1 MKKKIAMKKRLFAP
15 CSHCVEECT
24 HQPIQVLIVKPHL
37 RPYGATI
44 CPSLRSMQ
52 DIVGGCI
59 QVVHDGLLKDDA
71 VIVCNE
77 EGKLACV
84 ECMDCI
90 RGLPANRALRDS
102 RSKVQDVICGTF
114 MVVGTAGEDFTSLTP
129 RQFADWTVGRACCV
143 YRLIA
148 PSALCASASRGA
160 HSDRKR
166 STCCAQR
173 PV

>member
-1 MKKKIAMKKRLFAP
+1 MKKITSIP
-15 CSHCVEECT
+15 CCACCT
-24 HQPIQVLIVKPHL
+24 DKCTQHPIQVLIVEPHL

-77 EGKLACV
+77 EGKLA
-84 ECMDCI
+84 
-90 RGLPANRALRDS
+90 GLPANRALRNG

-114 MVVGTAGEDFTSLTP
+114 MVVGTADEAFSSLTP
-129 RQFADWTVGRACCV
+129 RQFADWKDRFLYPERFIYFNGKIVAV
-143 YRLIA
+143 PVAYE
-148 PSALCASASRGA
+148 SAEAEDEK
-160 HSDRKR
+160 HE
-166 STCCAQR
+166 
-173 PV
+173 

>member
-1 MKKKIAMKKRLFAP
+1 MKRNLRKKRLFAP
-15 CSHCVEECT
+15 CSHCVDECAN
-24 HQPIQVLIVKPHL
+24 QPIQVLIVKPHL

-59 QVVHDGLLKDDA
+59 QVVHDGLLNDDA

-77 EGKLACV
+77 EGKL
-84 ECMDCI
+84 
-90 RGLPANRALRDS
+90 GGYLLPANRALRDS

-129 RQFADWTVGRACCV
+129 QQFADWKDRFLYPERFIYFNGKIVAVPVADG
-143 YRLIA
+143 
-148 PSALCASASRGA
+148 SAETGDEK
-160 HSDRKR
+160 HE
-166 STCCAQR
+166 
-173 PV
+173 

>member
-1 MKKKIAMKKRLFAP
+1 MKKITSIP
-15 CSHCVEECT
+15 CCACCT
-24 HQPIQVLIVKPHL
+24 DKCTQHPIQVLIVEPHL

-52 DIVGGCI
+52 DIVGGYI

-129 RQFADWTVGRACCV
+129 RQFADWTDRFLYCEQMIYFEDKIVAVPISDG
-143 YRLIA
+143 
-148 PSALCASASRGA
+148 GA
-160 HSDRKR
+160 EAEDEKHE
-166 STCCAQR
+166 
-173 PV
+173 

>member
-1 MKKKIAMKKRLFAP
+1 MKKLATKKRLFTP
-15 CSHCVEECT
+15 CACCTDKCT
-24 HQPIQVLIVKPHL
+24 HQPIQVLIVEPHL

-52 DIVGGCI
+52 DIVGGYI

-129 RQFADWTVGRACCV
+129 RQFADWTDRFLYCEQMIYFDDKIVAIP
-143 YRLIA
+143 IA
-148 PSALCASASRGA
+148 DGSAEAEDEK
-160 HSDRKR
+160 HE
-166 STCCAQR
+166 
-173 PV
+173 

>member
-1 MKKKIAMKKRLFAP
+1 MKKLATKKRLFTP
-15 CSHCVEECT
+15 CACCTDKCT

-52 DIVGGCI
+52 DIVGGYI

-129 RQFADWTVGRACCV
+129 RQFADWTDRFLYCEQMIYFDDKIVAVPVADG
-143 YRLIA
+143 
-148 PSALCASASRGA
+148 SAEAEDEK
-160 HSDRKR
+160 HE
-166 STCCAQR
+166 
-173 PV
+173 

>member
-1 MKKKIAMKKRLFAP
+1 MKKKLATKKRLFAP
-15 CSHCVEECT
+15 CSHCVDECT
-24 HQPIQVLIVKPHL
+24 HQPIQVLIVKPYL

-77 EGKLACV
+77 DGKRGCV

-114 MVVGTAGEDFTSLTP
+114 IVVGTAGEDFTSLTP
-129 RQFADWTVGRACCV
+129 RQFADWTDRFLYCEQMI
-143 YRLIA
+143 YFDDKIIA
-148 PSALCASASRGA
+148 VPIADGSAEAEDEK
-160 HSDRKR
+160 HE
-166 STCCAQR
+166 
-173 PV
+173 

>member
-1 MKKKIAMKKRLFAP
+1 MKKLATKKRLFTP
-15 CSHCVEECT
+15 CACCTDKCT

-44 CPSLRSMQ
+44 CPSRRSMQ
-52 DIVGGCI
+52 DIVGGYI
-59 QVVHDGLLKDDA
+59 QVVQDGLLKDDA

-102 RSKVQDVICGTF
+102 RSKVLDVICGTF

-129 RQFADWTVGRACCV
+129 RQFADWTDRFLYCEQMIYFDDKIVAVPVADG
-143 YRLIA
+143 
-148 PSALCASASRGA
+148 SAEAEDEK
-160 HSDRKR
+160 HE
-166 STCCAQR
+166 
-173 PV
+173 

>member
-1 MKKKIAMKKRLFAP
+1 MKRNLLRKKRLFAP
-15 CSHCVEECT
+15 CSHCVDECA
-24 HQPIQVLIVKPHL
+24 HQPIQVLIVKPYL

-71 VIVCNE
+71 VIVCNAG
-77 EGKLACV
+77 GKLACV

-102 RSKVQDVICGTF
+102 RSKVKDVICGTF
-114 MVVGTAGEDFTSLTP
+114 IVVGTAGEDFTSLTP
-129 RQFADWTVGRACCV
+129 RQFADWTDRFLYCEQMIYFDDKIVAV
-143 YRLIA
+143 PIA
-148 PSALCASASRGA
+148 DGSAEAEGE
-160 HSDRKR
+160 KYE
-166 STCCAQR
+166 
-173 PV
+173 

>member
-1 MKKKIAMKKRLFAP
+1 MKKLATKKRLFTP
-15 CSHCVEECT
+15 CACCTDKCT

-52 DIVGGCI
+52 DIVGGYI

-129 RQFADWTVGRACCV
+129 RQFADWTDRFLYCEQMIYFDDKIVAIP
-143 YRLIA
+143 IA
-148 PSALCASASRGA
+148 DGSAEAEDEK
-160 HSDRKR
+160 HE
-166 STCCAQR
+166 
-173 PV
+173 

>member
-15 CSHCVEECT
+15 CSHCVDECT

-44 CPSLRSMQ
+44 CQSLRSMQ

-77 EGKLACV
+77 EGKLACA

-129 RQFADWTVGRACCV
+129 RQFADWTDRFLYCEQMIYFDDKIVAVPVADG
-143 YRLIA
+143 
-148 PSALCASASRGA
+148 SAEAEDEK
-160 HSDRKR
+160 HE
-166 STCCAQR
+166 
-173 PV
+173 

>member
-1 MKKKIAMKKRLFAP
+1 MKKKLAKKRLFAP
-15 CSHCVEECT
+15 CSHCVDECT

-52 DIVGGCI
+52 DIVGGYI

-114 MVVGTAGEDFTSLTP
+114 MVVGTAGEGFTSLTP
-129 RQFADWTVGRACCV
+129 RQFADWTDRFLYCEQMIYFDDKIVAAP
-143 YRLIA
+143 IA
-148 PSALCASASRGA
+148 DGSAEAE
-160 HSDRKR
+160 DEKYE
-166 STCCAQR
+166 
-173 PV
+173 

>member
-1 MKKKIAMKKRLFAP
+1 MKKKLTTKKRLFAP
-15 CSHCVEECT
+15 CSHCADECAN
-24 HQPIQVLIVKPHL
+24 QPIQVLIVKPHL

-59 QVVHDGLLKDDA
+59 QVVHDGLLNDDA

-77 EGKLACV
+77 ESKL
-84 ECMDCI
+84 
-90 RGLPANRALRDS
+90 GGYLLPANRALRDS

-129 RQFADWTVGRACCV
+129 QQFADWKDRFLYPERFIYFNGKIVAVPVADG
-143 YRLIA
+143 
-148 PSALCASASRGA
+148 SAETGDEK
-160 HSDRKR
+160 HE
-166 STCCAQR
+166 
-173 PV
+173 